1 MILTRTP
8 FRVSF
13 VGGSTDL
20 PFFYKKCPGAVIST
34 TIDRYMYIFIHE
46 FFEEKIQLKYSKV
59 ELVDS
64 ADKLEHPIARSVLER
79 MFTLY
84 GKLNLDIN
92 SISDVPK
99 GTGLGSSSAYTV
111 GLLNALYAYYGKLVT
126 KDDLAE
132 EACNIEIN
140 KVGSPIGK
148 QDQYASAFGGI
159 NFIEFFDDETVRVTP
174 FAWTSEGRKLLEEVM
189 MFFYVGMTRDANV
202 ILKDLQTEDNK
213 FNSLIKFAS
222 LAYQF
227 RNALTMADIESCGK
241 LLHEGWALKKETC
254 SSISNSQIDAYYDLA
269 MNAGAYGGKLLGAG
283 SGGFLLFL
291 VPITQQDAV
300 RKALSDL
307 REVKFLMERHGSTV
321 MKFGF

>member
-34 TIDRYMYIFIHE
+34 TIDRYMYIFIHD
-46 FFEEKIQLKYSKV
+46 FFEEKIQLKYSRV
-59 ELVDS
+59 EIVDS
-64 ADKLEHPIARSVLER
+64 ANQLEHPIARNVLER
-79 MFTLY
+79 MFTIY

-111 GLLNALYAYYGKLVT
+111 GLLNALYAYYGKLVS
-126 KDDLAE
+126 KEALAE
-132 EACNIEIN
+132 EACDIEIN

-148 QDQYASAFGGI
+148 QDQYAAAFGGL
-159 NFIEFFDDETVRVTP
+159 NFIEFFYDETVKVTP
-174 FAWTSEGRKLLEEVM
+174 FDWNCKGRRPLEEVM
-189 MFFYVGMTRDANV
+189 MFFYVGGSRDANS
-202 ILKDLQTEDNK
+202 ILKTFKAEDVK
-213 FNSLIKFAS
+213 FNNLLELAG

-227 RNALTMADIESCGK
+227 RNALMMADIESCGRI
-241 LLHEGWALKKETC
+241 LHESWMKKREV
-254 SSISNSQIDAYYDLA
+254 SNLITNSRIDNYYNLA
-269 MNAGAYGGKLLGAG
+269 IKAGAYGGKLLGAG

-291 VPITQQDAV
+291 VPLDKQDAV
-300 RKALSDL
+300 RKALSEL
-307 REVKFLMERHGSTV
+307 REVKFLMERYGSTV
-321 MKFGF
+321 MRFGF